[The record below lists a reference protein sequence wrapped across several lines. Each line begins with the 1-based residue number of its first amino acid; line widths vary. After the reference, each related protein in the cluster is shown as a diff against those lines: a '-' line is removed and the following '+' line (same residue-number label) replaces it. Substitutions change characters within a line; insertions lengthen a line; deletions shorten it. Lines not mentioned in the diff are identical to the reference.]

1 MPDWTNS
8 VPPYT
13 GASGKRLRFGGAVEQ
28 QFRSEMCESLT
39 SMLLSCELAMSVPGV
54 PGPAPQKIRAVDH
67 LAREMSLRLGA
78 NWRFLTMAVSAC
90 PEKVAPSIHNGEI
103 AAQKVFPA

>member
-54 PGPAPQKIRAVDH
+54 RGPTVQKIRAVDD
-67 LAREMSLRLGA
+67 LAREISLRLGA
-78 NWRFLTMAVSAC
+78 NWRFLHWLH
-90 PEKVAPSIHNGEI
+90 PPAPR
-103 AAQKVFPA
+103 KLR